1 MHHAGLRNIFRS
13 WWLVVARQSGSAHH
27 LADDRIK
34 ALSIC
39 CGEQKLRK
47 RMCGSV
53 VRRSKSAA
61 VSRDLPMPASP
72 DSNTTWPSPVFAFDH
87 RRSSSSSSSSRPTS
101 SVRPL
106 VCMASNRLSTEE
118 GRSATDARCGAQACL
133 KIIAPSPVKR
143 WLRATPSRTLR
154 ARTSAHLARRA
165 APAAGY
171 RKDTSLGLVEIP
183 FLLAT
188 LLLAEPAIQGMF
200 GHE

>member
-106 VCMASNRLSTEE
+106 ACMASNRPSTEE
-118 GRSATDARCGAQACL
+118 GRSATDARCGPAIPL
-133 KIIAPSPVKR
+133 RSFVPRSSSSNTSPSSFLV
-143 WLRATPSRTLR
+143 PSAIT
-154 ARTSAHLARRA
+154 TVFGSAMPCRRA
-165 APAAGY
+165 A
-171 RKDTSLGLVEIP
+171 R
-183 FLLAT
+183 
-188 LLLAEPAIQGMF
+188 F
-200 GHE
+200 GVSPRIRGSVGSS